1 MSNTRCEQDLVG
13 FNPQNSA
20 QVLTIGV
27 PTIVN
32 DALVID
38 TRAIIPYS
46 GSVQLRITDELGM
59 TATFVESGT
68 ADLTKVVVAGQL
80 LYIPL
85 RVTANDCGYDRCG
98 YWQFTVYYEATPD
111 YGDKGGEEP
120 EPCGKPNRQIKVCR
134 FDAKIQNKCI
144 ADFREKRIEIVSSDD
159 PPTQDIETKFDLGY
173 TPQCTGPVT
182 VTFTTSCRDA
192 ISFIET
198 QGEPD
203 FTYTL
208 NSSTELVVRG
218 DYGAFQSAFPLQFS
232 VYSADLNCNCQIF
245 ASIVYDN
252 CDNPNL
258 VTQYNNGTLS
268 GYNFQAQFNA
278 AGIWARSGTIF
289 TTTINPVAGT
299 ALRVQITDPVDY
311 TNRPL
316 PSFAEYLPLVTTG
329 SIIWQGDPS
338 SPISITSGERY
349 WLRCKSRLQN
359 ALHLIKANED
369 VHLDRYFVTGSGSFN
384 PAIPYFTQY
393 TPAGQWHDIGIRW
406 QSSGVNPTISPFVRY
421 VNTFAAGPNTNFVGD
436 LYLNGDSFSDWANIE
451 LTKYYPSD
459 CIECP
464 QRVLTLVR
472 KDCDYETIVEITQ
485 QEGQCLE
492 FKLNDDSLFGYTPGH
507 DISDFTLFR
516 KAVVTYPSGAQTIY
530 SSVVPYNILI
540 QPASSNVLVSFAQSP
555 ITGDGTFD
563 VTLTNVPTFN
573 PIVTY
578 NGTTDCVCLL
588 DSGGNIRFFQ
598 STASAPGY
606 TPLVTAGWQNYWVEI
621 SEGDLDE
628 KYSDTKQL
636 NIFCNL
642 DQCIDEY
649 LNKLWCSLESYC
661 NVNICD
667 QECIQN
673 YLYLISLRE
682 TILLQGEGFKDV
694 FNYANKL
701 CKDCNCK

>member
-38 TRAIIPYS
+38 TRAITPYS
-46 GSVQLRITDELGM
+46 GSVQLSIADELGM

-68 ADLTKVVVAGQL
+68 TTLTKTVVAGQL

-85 RVTANDCGYDRCG
+85 RVTATDCGYDRCG
-98 YWQFTVYYEATPD
+98 YWQFTVYYEADPD
-111 YGDKGGEEP
+111 YGADTGGGEP
-120 EPCGKPNRQIKVCR
+120 TPCTRPLRRIKTCR
-134 FDAKIQNKCI
+134 FDAKIQNKCL
-144 ADFREKRIEIVSSDD
+144 ADFREKRIEIVSNDD
-159 PPTQDIETKFDLGY
+159 SPTQDITTKFDLGNI
-173 TPQCTGPVT
+173 PQCTGPVT
-182 VTFTTSCRDA
+182 VAFTTNCGDA

-198 QGEPD
+198 QGVPD
-203 FTYTL
+203 FTYTKV
-208 NSSTELVVRG
+208 SDTELIVRG
-218 DYGAFQSAFPLQFS
+218 DYSAFQSAFDLQFS
-232 VYSADLNCNCQIF
+232 VSWADLNCNCQIF
-245 ASIVYDN
+245 ASIVYDS

-258 VTQYNNGTLS
+258 FTYYNNGTLS
-268 GYNFQAQFNA
+268 GYNTQAFFNG
-278 AGIWARSGTIF
+278 AGVSARASTVF

-299 ALRVQITDPVDY
+299 ALRVQIANPVDY
-311 TNRPL
+311 TNP
-316 PSFAEYLPLVTTG
+316 PSPISPVNTSVTDG
-329 SIIWQGDPS
+329 SIIWQGL
-338 SPISITSGERY
+338 ISQTTAVTSGERY
-349 WLRCKSRLQN
+349 WLRCKARINN
-359 ALHLIKANED
+359 ALHLIKANES
-369 VHLDRYFVTGSGSFN
+369 VHLDRYFISGGGSFN

-393 TPAGQWHDIGIRW
+393 TPSGQWFDNGIRW
-406 QSSGVNPTISPFVRY
+406 QATGVNPSISPFVRY
-421 VNTFAAGPNTNFVGD
+421 FQTTLPTALVGD
-436 LYLNGDSFSDWANIE
+436 LLLNGDSYSDWANIE

-540 QPASSNVLVSFAQSP
+540 QPASSNILVNFAQSP

-598 STASAPGY
+598 STASAMGY

-621 SEGDLDE
+621 SEGELDE

-642 DQCIDEY
+642 DQCINEY

-673 YLYLISLRE
+673 YLYLISLRD

>member
-38 TRAIIPYS
+38 TRAITPYS
-46 GSVQLRITDELGM
+46 GSVQLSIADELGM

-68 ADLTKVVVAGQL
+68 TTLTKTVVAGQL

-85 RVTANDCGYDRCG
+85 RVTATDCGYDRCG
-98 YWQFTVYYEATPD
+98 YWQFTVYYEADPD
-111 YGDKGGEEP
+111 YGADTGGGEP
-120 EPCGKPNRQIKVCR
+120 TPCTRPLRRIKTCR
-134 FDAKIQNKCI
+134 FDAKIQNKCL
-144 ADFREKRIEIVSSDD
+144 ADFREKRIEIVSNDD
-159 PPTQDIETKFDLGY
+159 SPTQDITTKFDLGNI
-173 TPQCTGPVT
+173 PQCTGPVT
-182 VTFTTSCRDA
+182 VAFTTNCGDA

-198 QGEPD
+198 QGVPD
-203 FTYTL
+203 FTYTKV
-208 NSSTELVVRG
+208 SDTELIVRG
-218 DYGAFQSAFPLQFS
+218 DYSAFQSAFDLQFS
-232 VYSADLNCNCQIF
+232 VSWADLNCNCQIF
-245 ASIVYDN
+245 ASIVYDS

-258 VTQYNNGTLS
+258 FTYYNNGTLS
-268 GYNFQAQFNA
+268 GYNTQAFFNG
-278 AGIWARSGTIF
+278 AGVSARASTVF

-299 ALRVQITDPVDY
+299 ALRVQIANPVDY
-311 TNRPL
+311 TNP
-316 PSFAEYLPLVTTG
+316 PSPISPVNTSVTDG
-329 SIIWQGDPS
+329 SIIWQGL
-338 SPISITSGERY
+338 ISQTTAVTSGERY
-349 WLRCKSRLQN
+349 WLRCKGRINN
-359 ALHLIKANED
+359 ALHLIKANES
-369 VHLDRYFVTGSGSFN
+369 VHLDRYFISGGGSFN

-393 TPAGQWHDIGIRW
+393 TPSGQWFDNGIRW
-406 QSSGVNPTISPFVRY
+406 QATGVNPSISPFVRY
-421 VNTFAAGPNTNFVGD
+421 FQTTLPTALVGD
-436 LYLNGDSFSDWANIE
+436 LLLNGDSFSDWANIE

-540 QPASSNVLVSFAQSP
+540 QPASSNILVNFAQSP

-563 VTLTNVPTFN
+563 VTLVNVPTFN

-598 STASAPGY
+598 STASAMGY

-621 SEGDLDE
+621 SEGELDE

-642 DQCIDEY
+642 DQCINEY

-673 YLYLISLRE
+673 YLYLISLRD

>member
-38 TRAIIPYS
+38 TRAITPYS
-46 GSVQLRITDELGM
+46 GSVQLSIADELGM

-68 ADLTKVVVAGQL
+68 TTLTKTVVAGQL

-85 RVTANDCGYDRCG
+85 RVTATDCGYDRCG
-98 YWQFTVYYEATPD
+98 YWQFTVYYEADPD
-111 YGDKGGEEP
+111 YGADTGGGEP
-120 EPCGKPNRQIKVCR
+120 TPCTRPLRRIKTCR
-134 FDAKIQNKCI
+134 FDAKIQNKCL
-144 ADFREKRIEIVSSDD
+144 ADFREKRIEIVSNDD
-159 PPTQDIETKFDLGY
+159 SPTQDITTKFDLGNI
-173 TPQCTGPVT
+173 PQCTGPVT
-182 VTFTTSCRDA
+182 VAFTTNCGDA

-198 QGEPD
+198 QGVPD
-203 FTYTL
+203 FTYTKV
-208 NSSTELVVRG
+208 SDTELIVRG
-218 DYGAFQSAFPLQFS
+218 DYSAFQSAFDLQFS
-232 VYSADLNCNCQIF
+232 VSWADLNCNCQIF
-245 ASIVYDN
+245 ASIVYDS

-258 VTQYNNGTLS
+258 FTYYNNGTLS
-268 GYNFQAQFNA
+268 GYNTQAFFNG
-278 AGIWARSGTIF
+278 AGVSARASTVF

-299 ALRVQITDPVDY
+299 ALRVQIANPVDY
-311 TNRPL
+311 TNP
-316 PSFAEYLPLVTTG
+316 PSPISPVNTSVTDG
-329 SIIWQGDPS
+329 SIIWQGL
-338 SPISITSGERY
+338 ISQTTAVTSGERY
-349 WLRCKSRLQN
+349 WLRCKARINN
-359 ALHLIKANED
+359 ALHLIKANES
-369 VHLDRYFVTGSGSFN
+369 VHLDRYFISGGGSFN

-393 TPAGQWHDIGIRW
+393 TPSGQWFDNGIRW
-406 QSSGVNPTISPFVRY
+406 QATGINPSISPFVRY
-421 VNTFAAGPNTNFVGD
+421 FQTTLPTALVGD
-436 LYLNGDSFSDWANIE
+436 LLLNGDSYSDWANIE

-540 QPASSNVLVSFAQSP
+540 QPASSNILVNFAQSP

-598 STASAPGY
+598 STASAMGY

-621 SEGDLDE
+621 SEGELDE

-642 DQCIDEY
+642 DQCINEY

-673 YLYLISLRE
+673 YLYLISLRD
-682 TILLQGEGFKDV
+682 TILLQGDGFKDV

>member
-38 TRAIIPYS
+38 TRAITTYS
-46 GSVQLRITDELGM
+46 GTVQLSIADEQGM

-68 ADLTKVVVAGQL
+68 TTLTKNVVANQL

-85 RVTANDCGYDRCG
+85 RVTATDCGYDRCG
-98 YWQFTVYYEATPD
+98 FWQFTVYYFSDPV
-111 YGDKGGEEP
+111 YGDNTGGGEP
-120 EPCGKPNRQIKVCR
+120 TPCDKPDRQVKICR

-232 VYSADLNCNCQIF
+232 VYSADLNCNCLILAQIE
-245 ASIVYDN
+245 YDS

-258 VTQYNNGTLS
+258 INLYNNGTLS
-268 GYNFQAQFNA
+268 GYPTQAFFNA
-278 AGIWARSGTIF
+278 AGISARSSTIF
-289 TTTINPVAGT
+289 TTTVNPVAGT
-299 ALRVQITDPVDY
+299 ALRVQIANPVDY

-316 PSFAEYLPLVTTG
+316 PNSPTNTSGTTG
-329 SIIWQGDPS
+329 SIIWQGDTTQAF
-338 SPISITSGERY
+338 SITSGERY
-349 WLRCKSRLQN
+349 WLKCKGRVQSS
-359 ALHLIKANED
+359 LHLIKANEE
-369 VHLDRYFVTGSGSFN
+369 VHLDRFFVAGGGTFN

-393 TPAGQWHDIGIRW
+393 TPGGQWHDIGIRW
-406 QSSGVNPTISPFVRY
+406 QATGVNPEVTPFVRY
-421 VNTFAAGPNTNFVGD
+421 VNTFASFSNTLLIGD
-436 LYLNGDSFSDWANIE
+436 LLLNGDSLSDWANIE

-464 QRVLTLVR
+464 KRTLTLVR

-507 DISDFTLFR
+507 DISDFTIFR

-540 QPASSNVLVSFAQSP
+540 QPASSNILVNFAQSP
-555 ITGDGTFD
+555 ITGDGSFD
-563 VTLTNVPTFN
+563 VTLVNVPTFN

-578 NGTTDCVCLL
+578 NGTTDCVCLI
-588 DSGGNIRFFQ
+588 DSGGNLRFFQ
-598 STASAPGY
+598 SIASAPGY
-606 TPLVTAGWQNYWVEI
+606 TPLVTAGWHNYWVEI
-621 SEGDLDE
+621 SEGELDE

-642 DQCIDEY
+642 NQCIDEY
-649 LNKLWCSLESYC
+649 LNKLWCSLGNYC

-673 YLYLISLRE
+673 YLYLISLQE
-682 TILLQGEGFKDV
+682 TIEYQTEGFKDV

>member
-38 TRAIIPYS
+38 TRAITPYS
-46 GSVQLRITDELGM
+46 GSVQLSIADELGM

-68 ADLTKVVVAGQL
+68 TTLTKTVVAGQL

-85 RVTANDCGYDRCG
+85 RVTATDCGYDRCG
-98 YWQFTVYYEATPD
+98 YWQFTVYYEADPD
-111 YGDKGGEEP
+111 YGADTGGGEP
-120 EPCGKPNRQIKVCR
+120 TPCTRPLRRIKTCR
-134 FDAKIQNKCI
+134 FDAKIQNKCL
-144 ADFREKRIEIVSSDD
+144 ADFREKRIEIVSNDD
-159 PPTQDIETKFDLGY
+159 SPTQDITTKFDLGNI
-173 TPQCTGPVT
+173 PQCTGPVT
-182 VTFTTSCRDA
+182 VAFTTNCGDA

-198 QGEPD
+198 QGVPD
-203 FTYTL
+203 FTYTKV
-208 NSSTELVVRG
+208 SDTELIVRG
-218 DYGAFQSAFPLQFS
+218 DYSAFQSAFDLQFS
-232 VYSADLNCNCQIF
+232 VSWADLNCNCQIF
-245 ASIVYDN
+245 ASIVYDS

-258 VTQYNNGTLS
+258 FTYYNNGTLS
-268 GYNFQAQFNA
+268 GYNTQAFFNG
-278 AGIWARSGTIF
+278 AGVSARASTVF

-299 ALRVQITDPVDY
+299 ALRVQIANPVDY
-311 TNRPL
+311 TNP
-316 PSFAEYLPLVTTG
+316 PSPISPVNTSVTDG
-329 SIIWQGDPS
+329 SIIWQGL
-338 SPISITSGERY
+338 ISQTTAVTSGERY
-349 WLRCKSRLQN
+349 WLRCKARINN
-359 ALHLIKANED
+359 ALHLIKANES
-369 VHLDRYFVTGSGSFN
+369 VHLDRYFISGGGSFN

-393 TPAGQWHDIGIRW
+393 TPSGQWFDNGIRW
-406 QSSGVNPTISPFVRY
+406 QATGVNPSISPFVRY
-421 VNTFAAGPNTNFVGD
+421 FQTTLPTALVGD
-436 LYLNGDSFSDWANIE
+436 LLLNGDSYSDWANIE

-540 QPASSNVLVSFAQSP
+540 QPASSNILVNFAQSP

-563 VTLTNVPTFN
+563 VTLINVPTFN

-598 STASAPGY
+598 STASAMGY
-606 TPLVTAGWQNYWVEI
+606 IPLVTAGWQNYWVEI
-621 SEGDLDE
+621 SEGELDE

-642 DQCIDEY
+642 DQCINEY

-673 YLYLISLRE
+673 YLYLISLRD

>member
-38 TRAIIPYS
+38 TRAITPYS
-46 GSVQLRITDELGM
+46 GSVQLSIADELGM

-68 ADLTKVVVAGQL
+68 TTLTKTVVAGQL

-85 RVTANDCGYDRCG
+85 RVTATDCGYDRCG
-98 YWQFTVYYEATPD
+98 YWQFTVYYEADPD
-111 YGDKGGEEP
+111 YGADTGGGEP
-120 EPCGKPNRQIKVCR
+120 TPCTRPLRRIKTCR
-134 FDAKIQNKCI
+134 FDAKIQNKCL
-144 ADFREKRIEIVSSDD
+144 ADFREKRIEIVSNDD
-159 PPTQDIETKFDLGY
+159 SPTQDITTKFDLGNI
-173 TPQCTGPVT
+173 PQCTGPVT
-182 VTFTTSCRDA
+182 VAFTTNCGDA

-198 QGEPD
+198 QGVPD
-203 FTYTL
+203 FTYTKV
-208 NSSTELVVRG
+208 SDTELIVRG
-218 DYGAFQSAFPLQFS
+218 DYSAFQSAFDLQFS
-232 VYSADLNCNCQIF
+232 VSWADLNCNCQIF
-245 ASIVYDN
+245 ASIVYDS

-258 VTQYNNGTLS
+258 FTYYNNGTLS
-268 GYNFQAQFNA
+268 GYNTQAFFNG
-278 AGIWARSGTIF
+278 AGVSARASTVF

-299 ALRVQITDPVDY
+299 ALRVQIANPVDY
-311 TNRPL
+311 TNP
-316 PSFAEYLPLVTTG
+316 PSPISPVNTSVTDG
-329 SIIWQGDPS
+329 SIIWQGL
-338 SPISITSGERY
+338 ISQTTAVTSGERY
-349 WLRCKSRLQN
+349 WLRCKGRINN
-359 ALHLIKANED
+359 ALHLIKANES
-369 VHLDRYFVTGSGSFN
+369 VHLDRYFISGGGSFN

-393 TPAGQWHDIGIRW
+393 TPSGQWFDNGIRW
-406 QSSGVNPTISPFVRY
+406 QATGVNPSISPFVRY
-421 VNTFAAGPNTNFVGD
+421 FQTTLPTALVGD
-436 LYLNGDSFSDWANIE
+436 LLLNGDSYSDWANIE

-540 QPASSNVLVSFAQSP
+540 QPASSNILVNFAQSP

-598 STASAPGY
+598 STASAMGY

-621 SEGDLDE
+621 SEGELDE

-642 DQCIDEY
+642 DQCINEY

-673 YLYLISLRE
+673 YLYLISLRD

>member
-38 TRAIIPYS
+38 TRAITPYS
-46 GSVQLRITDELGM
+46 GSVQLSIADELGM

-68 ADLTKVVVAGQL
+68 TALTKTVVAGQL

-85 RVTANDCGYDRCG
+85 RVTATDCGYDRCG
-98 YWQFTVYYEATPD
+98 YWQFTVYYEADPD
-111 YGDKGGEEP
+111 YGADTGGGEP
-120 EPCGKPNRQIKVCR
+120 TPCTRPLRRIKTCR
-134 FDAKIQNKCI
+134 FDAKIQNKCL
-144 ADFREKRIEIVSSDD
+144 ADFREKRIEIVSNDD
-159 PPTQDIETKFDLGY
+159 SPTQDITTKFDLGNI
-173 TPQCTGPVT
+173 PQCTGPVT
-182 VTFTTSCRDA
+182 VAFTTNCGDA

-198 QGEPD
+198 QGVPD
-203 FTYTL
+203 FTYTKV
-208 NSSTELVVRG
+208 SDTELIVRG
-218 DYGAFQSAFPLQFS
+218 DYSAFQSAFDLQFS
-232 VYSADLNCNCQIF
+232 VSWADLNCNCQIF
-245 ASIVYDN
+245 ASIVYDS

-258 VTQYNNGTLS
+258 FTYYNNGTLS
-268 GYNFQAQFNA
+268 GYNTQAFFNG
-278 AGIWARSGTIF
+278 AGVSARASTVF

-299 ALRVQITDPVDY
+299 ALRVQIANPVDY
-311 TNRPL
+311 TNP
-316 PSFAEYLPLVTTG
+316 PSPISPVNTSVTDG
-329 SIIWQGDPS
+329 SIIWQGL
-338 SPISITSGERY
+338 ISQTTAVTSGERY
-349 WLRCKSRLQN
+349 WLRCKGRINN
-359 ALHLIKANED
+359 ALHLIKANES
-369 VHLDRYFVTGSGSFN
+369 VHLDRYFISGGGSFN

-393 TPAGQWHDIGIRW
+393 TPSGQWFDNGIRW
-406 QSSGVNPTISPFVRY
+406 QATGVNPSISPFVRY
-421 VNTFAAGPNTNFVGD
+421 FQTTLPTALVGD
-436 LYLNGDSFSDWANIE
+436 LLLNGDSYSDWANIE

-459 CIECP
+459 CIECS

-540 QPASSNVLVSFAQSP
+540 QPASSNILVNFAQSP

-598 STASAPGY
+598 STASAMGY

-621 SEGDLDE
+621 SEGELDE

-642 DQCIDEY
+642 DQCINEY

-673 YLYLISLRE
+673 YLYLISLRD
-682 TILLQGEGFKDV
+682 TILLQGEVFKDV

>member
-38 TRAIIPYS
+38 TRAITPYT
-46 GSVQLRITDELGM
+46 GTVQLSIADELGM

-68 ADLTKVVVAGQL
+68 TALTKVVVAGQL

-98 YWQFTVYYEATPD
+98 YWQFTVYYEADPD
-111 YGDKGGEEP
+111 YGADTGGGEP
-120 EPCGKPNRQIKVCR
+120 TPCSRPLRRIKTCR
-134 FDAKIQNKCI
+134 FDAKIQNKCL
-144 ADFREKRIEIVSSDD
+144 ADFREKRIEIVSDEDS
-159 PPTQDIETKFDLGY
+159 PTQDITTKFDLGNI
-173 TPQCTGPVT
+173 PQCTGPVT
-182 VTFTTSCRDA
+182 VAFTTNCGDA

-198 QGEPD
+198 QGIPD
-203 FTYTL
+203 FTYTKV
-208 NSSTELVVRG
+208 SDTELIVRG
-218 DYGAFQSAFPLQFS
+218 DYGATQSAFDLQFS
-232 VYSADLNCNCQIF
+232 VSWADLNCNCQIF
-245 ASIVYDN
+245 ASIVYDS

-258 VTQYNNGTLS
+258 FTYYNNGTLS
-268 GYNFQAQFNA
+268 GYNTQAFFNG
-278 AGIWARSGTIF
+278 AGISARASTIF

-299 ALRVQITDPVDY
+299 ALRVQIANPVDY
-311 TNRPL
+311 TNP
-316 PSFAEYLPLVTTG
+316 PQPFPPVNTSVTDG
-329 SIIWQGDPS
+329 SIIWQGL
-338 SPISITSGERY
+338 ISQTTAVNSGERY
-349 WLRCKSRLQN
+349 WLRCKGRINN
-359 ALHLIKANED
+359 ALHLIKANES
-369 VHLDRYFVTGSGSFN
+369 VHLDRYFTSGGGSFN

-393 TPAGQWHDIGIRW
+393 TPSGQWFDNGIRW
-406 QSSGVNPTISPFVRY
+406 QATGVNPSITPFVRY
-421 VNTFAAGPNTNFVGD
+421 LQTTLPTALVGD
-436 LYLNGDSFSDWANIE
+436 LLLNGDSYSDWANIE

-507 DISDFTLFR
+507 DIADFTLFR

-540 QPASSNVLVSFAQSP
+540 QPASSNILVSFAQSP

-606 TPLVTAGWQNYWVEI
+606 TPLATAGWQNYWTEI

-628 KYSDTKQL
+628 KYTDTKQL

-682 TILLQGEGFKDV
+682 TILLHGDGFKDI

>member
-38 TRAIIPYS
+38 TRAITPYS
-46 GSVQLRITDELGM
+46 GSVQLSIADELGM

-68 ADLTKVVVAGQL
+68 TTLTKTVVAGQL

-85 RVTANDCGYDRCG
+85 RVTATDCGYDRCG
-98 YWQFTVYYEATPD
+98 YWQFTVYYEADPD
-111 YGDKGGEEP
+111 YGADTGGGEP
-120 EPCGKPNRQIKVCR
+120 TPCTRPLRRIKTCR
-134 FDAKIQNKCI
+134 FDAKIQNKCL
-144 ADFREKRIEIVSSDD
+144 ADFREKRIEIVSNDD
-159 PPTQDIETKFDLGY
+159 SPTQDITTKFDLGNI
-173 TPQCTGPVT
+173 PQCTGPVT
-182 VTFTTSCRDA
+182 VAFTTNCGDA

-198 QGEPD
+198 QGVPD
-203 FTYTL
+203 FTYTKV
-208 NSSTELVVRG
+208 SDTELIVRG
-218 DYGAFQSAFPLQFS
+218 DYGAFQSAFDLQFS
-232 VYSADLNCNCQIF
+232 VSWADLNCNCQIF
-245 ASIVYDN
+245 ASIVYDS

-258 VTQYNNGTLS
+258 FTYYNNGTLS
-268 GYNFQAQFNA
+268 GYNTQAFFNG
-278 AGIWARSGTIF
+278 AGVSARASTVF

-299 ALRVQITDPVDY
+299 ALRVQIANPVDY
-311 TNRPL
+311 TNP
-316 PSFAEYLPLVTTG
+316 PSPISPVNTSVTDG
-329 SIIWQGDPS
+329 SIIWQGL
-338 SPISITSGERY
+338 ISQTTAVTSGERY
-349 WLRCKSRLQN
+349 WLRCKGRINN
-359 ALHLIKANED
+359 ALHLIKANES
-369 VHLDRYFVTGSGSFN
+369 VHLDRYFISGGGSFN

-393 TPAGQWHDIGIRW
+393 TPSGQWFDNGIRW
-406 QSSGVNPTISPFVRY
+406 QATGVNPSISPFVRY
-421 VNTFAAGPNTNFVGD
+421 FQTTLPTALVGD
-436 LYLNGDSFSDWANIE
+436 LLLNGDSYSDWANIE

-464 QRVLTLVR
+464 QRALTLVR

-540 QPASSNVLVSFAQSP
+540 QPASSNILVNFAQSP

-598 STASAPGY
+598 STASAMGY

-621 SEGDLDE
+621 SEGELDE

-642 DQCIDEY
+642 DQCINEY

-673 YLYLISLRE
+673 YLYLISLRD
-682 TILLQGEGFKDV
+682 TILLQGDGFKDV